1 MAVDIDGYYRQFAPM
16 VYRRCRHLLGDEEEA
31 RDAMQEVFVELM
43 KFEGEIRSPSSFL
56 YVMATRRCLNRVRS
70 RSRRPED
77 AAGHL
82 LQEIA
87 RVGDGEGRSQAKF
100 LLARLFGQN
109 LESTRVIATLHYLD
123 GLTLQEV
130 ADEVGLSVSGV
141 RRRLRM
147 LRKELKELEVQ
158 P

>member
-1 MAVDIDGYYRQFAPM
+1 MTVSIEDYYRQFAPM
-16 VYRRCRHLLGDEEEA
+16 VHRRCKALLGDDEEA
-31 RDAMQEVFVELM
+31 LDAMQEVFVKLLSVDE
-43 KFEGEIRSPSSFL
+43 EIRSPSSFL
-56 YVMATRRCLNRVRS
+56 YLMATRHCLNRIRS

-77 AAGHL
+77 AAGQL
-82 LQEIA
+82 LYEIA
-87 RVGDGEGRSQAKF
+87 HIGDSSSRSQARF

-109 LESTRVIATLHYLD
+109 PESSRVIATLHYLD

-141 RRRLRM
+141 RRRLRV
-147 LRKELKELEVQ
+147 LRKELQQFEVQ

>member
-1 MAVDIDGYYRQFAPM
+1 MAVDIDSYYRQFGPM
-16 VYRRCRHLLGDEEEA
+16 VHRRCKHLLGDEEEA
-31 RDAMQEVFVELM
+31 LDTMQEVFVELM
-43 KFEGEIRSPSSFL
+43 RFDGEVHSPSSFL
-56 YVMATRRCLNRVRS
+56 YVMATRRCLNRIRS
-70 RSRRPED
+70 RRRRPED
-77 AAGHL
+77 AASQL
-82 LQEIA
+82 LHEIA
-87 RVGDGEGRSQAKF
+87 CAGDGEGRSQARL

-147 LRKELKELEVQ
+147 LRRELKELEVQ